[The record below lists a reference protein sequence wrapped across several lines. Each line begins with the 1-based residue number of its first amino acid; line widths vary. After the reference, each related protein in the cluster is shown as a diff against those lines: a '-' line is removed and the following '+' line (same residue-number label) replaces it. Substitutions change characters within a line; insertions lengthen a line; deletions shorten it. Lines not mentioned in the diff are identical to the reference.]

1 MLKNELLSHLSAQSG
16 ESKTTCANVLAAL
29 QEVVE
34 QQTVGAGNK
43 ITIPGLCSFTQKV
56 KPKRE
61 VRNPKTGERMYAEEK
76 ICLQIKPAEK
86 LK

>member
-1 MLKNELLSHLSAQSG
+1 MLKSELLKHLSAQSG
-16 ESKTTCANVLAAL
+16 ESKNACEAVLSAL

-34 QQTVGAGNK
+34 QQTVGAGQK

-61 VRNPKTGERMYAEEK
+61 VRNPKTGERVYADEK